1 MGEIEATSTATQGV
15 VKISSALRETART
28 LPRCTNTLDALHK
41 HPRRARRER
50 SGASNM
56 SRAPSLCVS
65 MAGDLGT
72 IQPFTRQSETVHD
85 SGCRSIGLAR
95 GIAMAMTNTPG
106 SEYRLWRGRALSHD
120 AIQVVLRSKP
130 PTRPISS
137 AHRTCRSSRLR
148 QGISRMYAHS
158 SIDWALGALEFLRR
172 GGPKDDQEGRART
185 PGLCWSCQSRWAGC
199 RSPCR
204 A

>member
-1 MGEIEATSTATQGV
+1 M
-15 VKISSALRETART
+15 
-28 LPRCTNTLDALHK
+28 RCTNTLEEPAG
-41 HPRRARRER
+41 ER

-56 SRAPSLCVS
+56 SRAPSLGAS

-95 GIAMAMTNTPG
+95 GYRDGDDQHAWV
-106 SEYRLWRGRALSHD
+106 EYRLWRGRALSHD
-120 AIQVVLRSKP
+120 AIQVVLRPKP
-130 PTRPISS
+130 PTRPISC
-137 AHRTCRSSRLR
+137 AHGTCRSSRLR
-148 QGISRMYAHS
+148 QGIPRMYAHS

-199 RSPCR
+199 RSLCR